1 MRTATNTR
9 GFRLRSGVLI
19 DLRRLL
25 LCFRQI
31 AVTSGHFTLGISH
44 MSGRINFARLLF
56 GGFLI
61 GGLVLSV
68 APLRAGPDDD
78 ADIAKS
84 LADMLRAARQV
95 ISNNQ
100 ALINDP
106 NLGDKGLSGQVVLQ
120 QAVEIYKKATGTDP
134 ANIDTASRLG
144 RLMHAQMDAIVEATD
159 ANQATINAKGV
170 GFKAFIPAVFGR
182 LVNESFEN
190 HAKNEAQVKVTAP
203 EQLVRNRKSRPDQW
217 ESDVIRSKLLQPDWP
232 RGQVYAA
239 EVDTKGRSAYRMM
252 MPEYY
257 ANSCLSCHGSP
268 KGQTDI
274 TGYPKEGGK
283 EGDLGAVISVTLFK

>member
-1 MRTATNTR
+1 MPTKDYFVF
-9 GFRLRSGVLI
+9 GYLVLRVSIGNW
-19 DLRRLL
+19 R
-25 LCFRQI
+25 FN
-31 AVTSGHFTLGISH
+31 
-44 MSGRINFARLLF
+44 MSERINPACSFNRLFF
-56 GGFLI
+56 GLFLI
-61 GGLVLSV
+61 GGLLLSIV
-68 APLRAGPDDD
+68 PLRAQPNDD

-95 ISNNQ
+95 ISSNQ
-100 ALINDP
+100 TRINDP
-106 NLGDKGLSGQVVLQ
+106 DLGDKGLSGQAVLQ
-120 QAVEIYKKATGTDP
+120 QAVEIYKKTTGTDP
-134 ANIDTASRLG
+134 ASIDPASRLG

-170 GFKAFIPAVFGR
+170 GFKAFIPAVFAR
-182 LVNESFEN
+182 LVNESFES
-190 HAKNEAQVKVTAP
+190 HAKNEAQIKVTAP

-217 ESDVIRSKLLQPDWP
+217 ESDVIRSKLLQEDWP
-232 RGQVYAA
+232 RGQAYAA

-257 ANSCLSCHGSP
+257 ASSCLGCHGSP

-283 EGDLGAVISVTLFK
+283 EGDLGAVISVTLFRQ

>member
-1 MRTATNTR
+1 MNGRA
-9 GFRLRSGVLI
+9 GFG
-19 DLRRLL
+19 
-25 LCFRQI
+25 Q
-31 AVTSGHFTLGISH
+31 
-44 MSGRINFARLLF
+44 LLF
-56 GGFLI
+56 GGFVLFGLI
-61 GGLVLSV
+61 LLVT
-68 APLRAGPDDD
+68 PLCAGPDDD
-78 ADIAKS
+78 AAIATS
-84 LADMLRAARQV
+84 LADLLRAGRQV

-100 ALINDP
+100 NLINDP

-120 QAVEIYKKATGTDP
+120 QAIEIYKKATGIDP
-134 ANIDTASRLG
+134 SGIDPASRLG
-144 RLMHAQMDAIVEATD
+144 RLMHAQMDAIVETID

-170 GFKAFIPAVFGR
+170 GFKAFIPAVFAR
-182 LVNESFEN
+182 LVNESFES
-190 HAKNEAQVKVTAP
+190 HARNEAQVKVTAP
-203 EQLVRNRKSRPDQW
+203 EQLVRNRKARPDPW
-217 ESDVIRSKLLQPDWP
+217 ESDVIRNKLLQADWP
-232 RGQVYAA
+232 RGQAYTA